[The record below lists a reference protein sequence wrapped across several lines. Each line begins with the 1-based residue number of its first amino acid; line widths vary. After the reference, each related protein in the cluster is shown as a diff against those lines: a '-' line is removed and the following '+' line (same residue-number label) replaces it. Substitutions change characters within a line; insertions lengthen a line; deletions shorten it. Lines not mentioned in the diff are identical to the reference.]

1 MSYLS
6 KPNLII
12 LEGPD
17 LAGKSTFM
25 QLFSDNGY
33 VKHHFGA
40 GKQIHT
46 AEEYYDDMRNNMIKL
61 ASKAMMLKK
70 NVVIDRSW
78 ISDAAYEHVRKDG
91 GRTNALYN
99 HAYNSLCVSLF
110 YNIVT
115 VIFLPTWEIIEKRY
129 NKRGDD
135 YLSLKQLHKAYEY
148 YAKICSS
155 ACIIDDIQFLEHTG
169 IPTSQHTKFLTVII
183 DDDSIE
189 GMRDITDE
197 LFNTILYYIHNE

>member
-1 MSYLS
+1 MSCLS

-25 QLFSDNGY
+25 QLFSNNGY

-61 ASKAMMLKK
+61 ANKAMMFNK

-78 ISDAAYEHVRKDG
+78 VSDAAYEHVRKDG

-99 HAYNSLCVSLF
+99 HAYNSLCASLF

-135 YLSLKQLHKAYEY
+135 YLSLEQLHKAYEH
-148 YAKICSS
+148 YAKICSG
-155 ACIIDDIQFLEHTG
+155 AHKVDDIQFLELTG
-169 IPTSQHTKFLTVII
+169 IPTSQHTKFLCAII
-183 DDDSIE
+183 DDDSIK
-189 GMRDITDE
+189 GMQVFTNE
-197 LFNTILYYIHNE
+197 LFNTILGYIYNE

>member
-1 MSYLS
+1 MSCLS

-25 QLFSDNGY
+25 QLFSDDGY

-46 AEEYYDDMRNNMIKL
+46 AEEYYEDMRNNMINL
-61 ASKAMMLKK
+61 ANKAELLHK

-99 HAYNSLCVSLF
+99 HAYNSLCASLF
-110 YNIVT
+110 YNIIT
-115 VIFLPTWEIIEKRY
+115 VIFIPTWEIIEKRY

-135 YLSLKQLHKAYEY
+135 YLNIEQLHKAYEY
-148 YAKICSS
+148 YAKICYG
-155 ACIIDDIQFLEHTG
+155 AKIVDDIQFLEITG
-169 IPTSQHTKFLTVII
+169 IPTSSHTKLLCAII
-183 DDDSIE
+183 DDDSTK
-189 GMRDITDE
+189 GMLDFNNE
-197 LFNTILYYIHNE
+197 LFNAILDHIYKE